1 MESGFNV
8 RVEEAIAVASQEGG
22 DSVQNV
28 NIVDAISEGP
38 IKGLVGG
45 EAGVFLND
53 IPAEYDEFRSFI
65 PLQYT
70 PSSADQVGT
79 ITFSGG
85 SDVTGSVDAN
95 TTIPADLENN
105 AAAPRLLILTYL
117 TQEVTVSSTPSQ
129 TTAQGKTYTLTA
141 TSGTPFTTNSEGSE
155 WDSSAREVNTR
166 ADIYREGEQYIGRT
180 SYLTTSTISLTFKEG
195 NGEGIEAGGTYTLR
209 IYRFIPI
216 VSIDPAQGIV
226 TVETSNAPV
235 AGTYNFGISKQP
247 TQEEIDDA
255 NTEGR
260 GNIAQKIDK
269 LNVRLRTGTATQD
282 PLTTIGGVGGSVSI
296 NGSVGAINL
305 PQLKLINPDTNA
317 NTTGV
322 APIDA
327 AGMPTDSSD
336 FNDSA
341 TILSSNAFGL
351 NAATVQEVD
360 EISWSI
366 RYNALQATSLA
377 SGKKERAYAFYV
389 MQIALKKEGTGFGE
403 WKDCFPNKGTY
414 VTHYSDTSAP
424 TQFDHSLTLEQFRPF
439 VDLRVRIIRI
449 TRHLG
454 LPVRADGTSGGET
467 IKKDWQLS
475 AVSSI
480 SSLGAEINDKF
491 RYPYT
496 ALASLSFNSR
506 QFQNTPKRS
515 YLAEGLLVAVPS
527 NYTPREYSPS
537 GQAVYKGFWDGN
549 FRDSLYY
556 TDNPAWVFYDIIRNN
571 RYGAGKWIEAGDID
585 KYALYRVARYCD
597 ELVDAGTIHNSTSSL
612 IVGNFYRIKTAGDTT
627 WSSVGSSAN
636 TVDTVFRATAEDI
649 VGTGVAIGL
658 EPRFRA
664 NIYLGKATDVYK
676 VLKDMATIFLGILYW
691 QDGQL
696 TAVQDTPQDPVY
708 SFSKANVI
716 EGSFNYQTTGN
727 RTKINQVIVTW
738 NDPTINYEPAPLI
751 IEDRESIA
759 RTGRIISESAVAF
772 GATSE
777 AQAFRYGK
785 WKLWTAQNQTEI
797 VSFKTALA
805 SSFIKPG
812 DVISI
817 QDANKTGLD
826 HSGRIK
832 AVSAAGSNTIITFD
846 RDVDFSTG
854 TYDLNILVTE
864 PAAFWTGVD
873 PLSISSDTYQSGDR
887 VAQAYVDENQDGTST
902 LVDIDSDLRA
912 ASAFQDS
919 AMTIPL
925 ALEWKDY
932 TYVQTLES
940 IAASGTTNQVTIPSS
955 SLDATPVVGTIWGL
969 KKTVDSLT
977 VEGSSKNYKILS
989 ITQDS
994 LTEASISAVE
1004 FYNEKFL
1011 AVEKDYELGT
1021 LPVSVLEATEGVS
1034 IPAPENVR
1042 VLINSNPAETGEE
1055 LVLEWDAPSNPKFVA
1070 KYEVHHNIEGVA
1082 SPIKTSTTNTLLTK
1096 IPDGLL
1102 QVKVRAI
1109 SPKGNVSRYRFL
1121 EFYVGDPF
1129 NTNVTRV
1136 QEGIPKGIISNSKF
1150 SVNNLNELLFEVD
1163 PTTVVS
1169 LGDSLG
1175 GSRSITEADKINLAG
1190 IINTPNVDHHV
1201 LLDGN
1206 QLDLVHYDT
1215 LALEGI
1221 GFWRKIEDGQS
1232 HLTPLLSNWTAVSGS
1247 VTVAAGTNKITGTG
1261 TSFIA
1266 DIKPRDIITFGTSKD
1281 LVPYSITAVD
1291 KTQTNVRVRFT
1302 SSIGGMLLDGSRAI
1316 IRGTAGSTELNDT
1329 YYFVDKISQTLSNGI
1344 YTYTVELHT
1353 TQSLNNPVLSSTVTT
1368 WTSGGTIIASPFA
1381 ATVIS
1386 VVNDTTLILDKTFDI
1401 AIPSTTLNRRT
1412 YRPSYSEDSIF
1423 AKISYDGS
1431 TFQLSKYITLDET
1444 LALGKQVLVNVS
1456 DPLLQYQFNSPNT
1469 QLTSPGNITATATAI
1484 GFKDPVF
1491 KVTSLSTNLDG
1502 DLDSTYQNPN
1512 VGNFGYSKII
1522 DNGTIA
1528 YALGAPE
1535 SIVIEAAEK
1544 FNNTLSITG
1553 TGVISKVTA
1562 GSDGISGKTVN
1573 ITSED
1578 LSIIYDEKGL
1588 NPVHNGTGSELD
1600 FTASS
1605 TNFTNPVYKFTVT
1618 PGTGVST
1625 LTLTQT
1631 GTPDANG
1638 FYSASTATLTVP
1650 ANHSTWNSAKK
1661 EASALISVQVA
1672 ESGATGTVLATD
1684 QVIVRAIHALSGGFW
1699 TSFSNLSAS
1708 IPTTSEGVPVGTAG
1722 TTAGHILGA
1731 STGTT
1736 IEVGKGSTILTYT
1749 SSGTPGIGQYTLT
1762 GPTSDPASALNAG
1775 TLDASN
1781 ASLVSYGD
1789 AEFST
1794 TAWTTDTATLT
1805 YNINVQNQ
1813 ATIVRTQVFTK
1824 SKEGFGGVTVLQ
1836 TNPSESVPVDKNGTV
1851 TDFSVT
1857 ANAVNL
1863 VSSSG
1868 VSIPFYVNAS
1878 AANAAG
1884 ASNWWT
1890 YGSSTPSNLGFPST
1904 FDDEF
1909 SDTDNNGSTGFI
1921 DIGAATSMT
1930 ADTASVT
1937 HSLVLHRGTASET
1950 FSAIQNIS
1958 KNTNASNISATVTVP
1973 HYNYSSANVASPS
1986 GGYTLNWVTTSPTG
2000 TTEVVTVD
2008 GTTETGSSKTYN
2020 TPAYSSGS
2028 QITHTVRLYNGS
2040 VAAGN
2045 LLDTDIVTVSK
2056 SKDGT
2061 DGVSLTSTQEYYKLT
2076 NSATTPGRYST
2087 GTTIDAGWSTTPPQP
2102 TSSNKYLWNF
2112 NRNTKSN
2119 GSIEDTNVILLSTLV
2134 KSIASITEAYQIHNS
2149 ATSAPTGTWYSTI
2162 AGAGEISATN
2172 PYLWNRTTIAYTDGS
2187 TSTIVFSLIAARGD
2201 DGASAK
2207 VVQLTAADYSVVYN
2221 QDGGGADPTGTIA
2234 LTASA
2239 QGFTS
2244 PRYKFTG
2251 DGVTDDTAYDNTTGS
2266 DTFTVPTTFFS
2277 SPKSIRVGVA
2287 EAAAVTTELAFD
2299 TITITAVKPGID
2311 AEKNINLGLITSANI
2326 SLDSTLEKVSK
2337 TADNNSWNGQVYSTV
2352 AYTGGA
2358 KVEFSPNQNN
2368 KYFMMGLNT
2377 DPATDAN
2384 HTSIDYH
2391 WYCINDGTLR
2401 ARVNNANAPG
2411 TPNPSY
2417 VAGDILSVVY
2427 DNDTVTW
2434 LQNGIVRLQLTAAR
2448 NLKFHLDSSFYN
2460 TGTDQTKFFDFAPTG
2475 AAALSYTAICTNEN
2489 HTFPAASTGTISSY
2503 VGSGTTFEAYRGSTR
2518 LQGIST
2524 GTPARGQFKVT
2535 AGTDTNITKSSTNGS
2550 VNGNDIVFGQHSNF
2564 TGTTGSIEYSINLE
2578 NEITSTKKQ
2587 TFTKASDGATG
2598 TSITGPDGEIA
2609 PRVVQGFVYSL
2620 QNTVAPDAGATAT
2633 TYTFS
2638 TGAFTNLDSN
2648 WSLSPPSIN
2657 INTTQRT
2664 TYYAPFT
2671 AVEGINTGTNT
2682 RTDVATEGG
2691 SGANGTLT
2699 FGSITQGT
2707 VFTGLV
2713 TFEVDATNG
2722 NVLQNAGS
2730 DLTEIYGGNI
2740 KTGTIEAAALNLV
2753 PVESVAGLTGSTISS
2768 VQLSGAGI
2776 SLTSDL
2782 GSLATQSN
2790 VNLATQVTGTL
2801 ATGAGGTGSALGPF
2815 GYSTAANFI
2824 SSEGVFLTSSAGD
2837 LATLDS
2843 IAANS
2848 AQISGLL
2855 QSAYN
2860 STTFNTNASAAAPVQ
2875 SVAGLDGI
2883 VTTTELESAG
2893 LFLQSAAGALA
2904 TLDSVDATSAE
2915 VTGLLASATN
2925 QTSFDS
2931 AAGAAAPVQTSDI
2944 TNFIELSGT
2953 AVTAGKIVLTTT
2965 GLIIDDGS
2973 FTVGSQ
2979 SVIVQDTTG
2988 GNNAISIY
2996 DGGTLRVKLGKL

>member
-1 MESGFNV
+1 MEFGFNI
-8 RVEEAIAVASQEGG
+8 RVEEAIALASQEGG

-28 NIVDAISEGP
+28 NIVDAICEGP

-53 IPAEYDEFRSFI
+53 VPAEYDEFRSFI

-70 PSSADQVGT
+70 PSSTDQVGT
-79 ITFSGG
+79 ITFTGG
-85 SDVTGSVDAN
+85 SDVTGSVDSN

-226 TVETSNAPV
+226 TVEASNAPA

-255 NTEGR
+255 NTVGR

-296 NGSVGAINL
+296 NGSVAAINL
-305 PQLKLINPDTNA
+305 PQLKLINPDTNT

-336 FNDSA
+336 FNDAA

-366 RYNALQATSLA
+366 RYNALQATSLT

-389 MQIALKKEGTGFGE
+389 MQIALKKEGSSFGE
-403 WKDCFPNKGTY
+403 WKDCFPNKGAY
-414 VTHYSDTSAP
+414 VTHHSDTSAP

-439 VDLRVRIIRI
+439 VDLKVRIIRI

-475 AVSSI
+475 AVASI

-515 YLAEGLLVAVPS
+515 YLAEGLLVSVPS

-549 FRDSLYY
+549 FRNSLYY

-597 ELVDAGTIHNSTSSL
+597 ELVDAGTVHNSTSSL

-636 TVDTVFRATAEDI
+636 AVDTVFRATAEDI
-649 VGTGVAIGL
+649 AGTGVAIGL

-805 SSFIKPG
+805 SSFVKPG

-832 AVSAAGSNTIITFD
+832 AVSVAGSNTVITFD

-854 TYDLNILVTE
+854 TYDLNILVTD

-873 PLSISSDTYQSGDR
+873 PLTIGLDTYQSGDR
-887 VAQAYVDENQDGTST
+887 VARAYVDENQDGTSS
-902 LVDIDSDLRA
+902 LDDIDSELRA
-912 ASAFQDS
+912 SSAFQDS

-932 TYVQTLES
+932 TYVQTLEN
-940 IAASGTTNQVTIPSS
+940 ITASGTTNQVTIASS
-955 SLDATPVVGTIWGL
+955 SLDATPTVGTIWGL

-1021 LPVSVLEATEGVS
+1021 LPTSVLEATEGVS

-1042 VLINSNPAETGEE
+1042 VLISSNPAETGEE
-1055 LVLEWDAPSNPKFVA
+1055 LVIEWDAPSNPQFVA

-1109 SPKGNVSRYRFL
+1109 SPKGNASRYRFL

-1136 QEGIPKGIISNSKF
+1136 QEGIPKGIVSTSKF

-1175 GSRSITEADKINLAG
+1175 GSRSITEADKIDLAG

-1221 GFWRKIEDGQS
+1221 GFWRKIEDGQN
-1232 HLTPLLSNWTAVSGS
+1232 HLIPLLSNWTAVSGS
-1247 VTVAAGTNKITGTG
+1247 VTVAAGTNEITGTS

-1266 DIKPRDIITFGTSKD
+1266 DIKPRDIITFGSSRD

-1344 YTYTVELHT
+1344 YTYIVELHT
-1353 TQSLNNPVLSSTVTT
+1353 TQSLNNPVLSSTVTA

-1381 ATVIS
+1381 ATVIG

-1401 AIPSTTLNRRT
+1401 AIPSTTLNHRT

-1423 AKISYDGS
+1423 AKIRHDGS

-1444 LALGKQVLVNVS
+1444 LALGKQVLVSVS
-1456 DPLLQYQFNSPNT
+1456 DPLLQYEFNAPNT
-1469 QLTSPGNITATATAI
+1469 QLTSPGDITATATAI

-1491 KVTSLSTNLDG
+1491 KVTSLSANLDG
-1502 DLDSTYQNPN
+1502 TLDTTYQDPN
-1512 VGNFGYSKII
+1512 VGTFGYSKII

-1528 YALGAPE
+1528 YASGAAE

-1578 LSIIYDEKGL
+1578 LTIIYDEKGL
-1588 NPVHNGTGSELD
+1588 NPAHNGTDEELD

-1618 PGTGVST
+1618 EGTGVGS

-1631 GTPDANG
+1631 GTQDGSSG
-1638 FYSASTATLTVP
+1638 FYSGAIATLTVP
-1650 ANHSTWNSAKK
+1650 ANHTTWNSAKK

-1708 IPTTSEGVPVGTAG
+1708 IPTTSEGIPVGTAG
-1722 TTAGHILGA
+1722 PTSGHIVGA

-1749 SSGTPGIGQYTLT
+1749 SSGTPGIGEYTLT
-1762 GPTSDPASALNAG
+1762 TSTPAPSSALNLG
-1775 TLDASN
+1775 TFDDSN
-1781 ASLVSYGD
+1781 TSLVSYAD

-1794 TAWTTDTATLT
+1794 TAWTTDTATIT
-1805 YNINVQNQ
+1805 YSINVQNQ

-1836 TNPSESVPVDKNGTV
+1836 TNPSESVPVDKNGAV

-1868 VSIPFYVNAS
+1868 VSIPFYVNS
-1878 AANAAG
+1878 NAANNAG

-1890 YGSSTPSNLGFPST
+1890 YGSSTASNLGFPS
-1904 FDDEF
+1904 DYLNEF
-1909 SDTDNNGSTGFI
+1909 SDTANNGSTGFI

-1937 HSLVLHRGTASET
+1937 HSLVLHRGSASET
-1950 FSAIQNIS
+1950 FFATQNIS

-1986 GGYTLNWVTTSPTG
+1986 GGYTLNWVTTSPAG

-2008 GTTETGSSKTYN
+2008 GVTETGTSKTYN
-2020 TPAYSSGS
+2020 APAYSSGT

-2040 VAAGN
+2040 VDAGK

-2061 DGVSLTSTQEYYKLT
+2061 DGVSLTGTEEYYQIT
-2076 NSATTPGRYST
+2076 NSAAAPNRYSS
-2087 GTTIDAGWSTTPPQP
+2087 GTNIHGDWSTTPPQP
-2102 TSSNKYLWNF
+2102 TSTNKYLWNF
-2112 NRNTKSN
+2112 NRNTKSDN
-2119 GSIEDTNVILLSTLV
+2119 STEDTNVVLLSTMV
-2134 KSIASITEAYQIHNS
+2134 KSIASITEAYQVHNSPTAANQSGTWYSTIAAAVAAQAITSSYPYLWNETTIAYTDGSTSTVVYSLIAIRGNDGVSFSGTVEYYKIHNS
-2149 ATSAPTGTWYSTI
+2149 KTSAPPRYSNGTTIANGWSTTPAAPDTTNRYTWNFNRSTKSDNTFTDSQAVLVSELLKSISSITEEYQKGSSATTAPTGTWYSTI
-2162 AGAGEISATN
+2162 AGAGSIDATN
-2172 PYLWNRTTIAYTDGS
+2172 PYMWNRTTIAYTDGS
-2187 TSTIVFSLIAARGD
+2187 ASTVTTTVIAARGSDGVSYTGTAEYYRLTNSNAAPGRYSSGTTIASQWSTSPSTPTSTNQYLWNFNRNSKSDGSFQDSAVYLITQFVQNGTPGKGISSITEQYALHTSASSAPSSGWSSSFPTISANYPYIWNRTLINYTDGTNSGYIYTLIAARGSNGTTPVKGVDYD
-2201 DGASAK
+2201 DGDDGNDAGQVVTGYIYSA
-2207 VVQLTAADYSVVYN
+2207 AAN
-2221 QDGGGADPTGTIA
+2221 P
-2234 LTASA
+2234 
-2239 QGFTS
+2239 
-2244 PRYKFTG
+2244 
-2251 DGVTDDTAYDNTTGS
+2251 
-2266 DTFTVPTTFFS
+2266 TVPGSQTYNFSYAGTNSAFTNITGWSVNTPTFS
-2277 SPKSIRVGVA
+2277 S
-2287 EAAAVTTELAFD
+2287 T
-2299 TITITAVKPGID
+2299 
-2311 AEKNINLGLITSANI
+2311 
-2326 SLDSTLEKVSK
+2326 
-2337 TADNNSWNGQVYSTV
+2337 NNQ
-2352 AYTGGA
+2352 
-2358 KVEFSPNQNN
+2358 
-2368 KYFMMGLNT
+2368 
-2377 DPATDAN
+2377 
-2384 HTSIDYH
+2384 I
-2391 WYCINDGTLR
+2391 
-2401 ARVNNANAPG
+2401 
-2411 TPNPSY
+2411 
-2417 VAGDILSVVY
+2417 
-2427 DNDTVTW
+2427 
-2434 LQNGIVRLQLTAAR
+2434 
-2448 NLKFHLDSSFYN
+2448 FY
-2460 TGTDQTKFFDFAPTG
+2460 A
-2475 AAALSYTAICTNEN
+2475 SYTATETVTNGN
-2489 HTFPAASTGTISSY
+2489 AT
-2503 VGSGTTFEAYRGSTR
+2503 GSGT
-2518 LQGIST
+2518 
-2524 GTPARGQFKVT
+2524 V
-2535 AGTDTNITKSSTNGS
+2535 
-2550 VNGNDIVFGQHSNF
+2550 VFSGRQV
-2564 TGTTGSIEYSINLE
+2564 
-2578 NEITSTKKQ
+2578 
-2587 TFTKASDGATG
+2587 G
-2598 TSITGPDGEIA
+2598 TS
-2609 PRVVQGFVYSL
+2609 
-2620 QNTVAPDAGATAT
+2620 
-2633 TYTFS
+2633 
-2638 TGAFTNLDSN
+2638 
-2648 WSLSPPSIN
+2648 
-2657 INTTQRT
+2657 
-2664 TYYAPFT
+2664 
-2671 AVEGINTGTNT
+2671 
-2682 RTDVATEGG
+2682 
-2691 SGANGTLT
+2691 
-2699 FGSITQGT
+2699 
-2707 VFTGLV
+2707 FTGLV
-2713 TFEVDATNG
+2713 TFSGGDFSTG
-2722 NVLQNAGS
+2722 GS
-2730 DLTEIYGGNI
+2730 TITTIDGGNI
-2740 KTGTIEAAALNLV
+2740 A
-2753 PVESVAGLTGSTISS
+2753 S
-2768 VQLSGAGI
+2768 
-2776 SLTSDL
+2776 
-2782 GSLATQSN
+2782 
-2790 VNLATQVTGTL
+2790 
-2801 ATGAGGTGSALGPF
+2801 
-2815 GYSTAANFI
+2815 
-2824 SSEGVFLTSSAGD
+2824 
-2837 LATLDS
+2837 DS
-2843 IAANS
+2843 ISANKLVIGETGRS
-2848 AQISGLL
+2848 SSRLL
-2855 QSAYN
+2855 
-2860 STTFNTNASAAAPVQ
+2860 
-2875 SVAGLDGI
+2875 L
-2883 VTTTELESAG
+2883 LE
-2893 LFLQSAAGALA
+2893 
-2904 TLDSVDATSAE
+2904 DSVKIFE
-2915 VTGLLASATN
+2915 
-2925 QTSFDS
+2925 
-2931 AAGAAAPVQTSDI
+2931 
-2944 TNFIELSGT
+2944 GT
-2953 AVTAGKIVLTTT
+2953 
-2965 GLIIDDGS
+2965 
-2973 FTVGSQ
+2973 
-2979 SVIVQDTTG
+2979 
-2988 GNNAISIY
+2988 
-2996 DGGTLRVKLGKL
+2996 TLRAHLGNLSNNTT